1 VRRAKEMKC
10 AYISSKKLRLG
21 SVLFEPGKRVICDET
36 PEILMWI
43 SAGAL
48 ERVDAK
54 PAADVPVIVKRSK
67 TR

>member
-1 VRRAKEMKC
+1 MKC

-21 SVLFEPGKRVICDET
+21 SVSFEPGKRVICDET

-43 SAGAL
+43 SAGAIQ
-48 ERVDAK
+48 RVDEK
-54 PAADVPVIVKRSK
+54 TAADVPVIVKRSK

>member
-1 VRRAKEMKC
+1 MKC

-43 SAGAL
+43 SAGAIQ
-48 ERVDAK
+48 RVEEK
-54 PAADVPVIVKRSK
+54 TAADVPVIAKRSK

>member
-1 VRRAKEMKC
+1 MKC

-43 SAGAL
+43 SAGAIQ
-48 ERVDAK
+48 RVEEK
-54 PAADVPVIVKRSK
+54 TAADVPVIVKRSK

>member
-1 VRRAKEMKC
+1 MKC

-43 SAGAL
+43 SAGAIQ
-48 ERVDAK
+48 RVDEK
-54 PAADVPVIVKRSK
+54 TAADVPVIVKRSK